1 MNTFRFS
8 KYALGLLIT
17 AFSLQSCL
25 KDDKITDLR
34 PTAVVTVRP
43 QADDTFFLQLDDVT
57 RLNPTNM
64 KKSPFG
70 KKEVRALVKYTKESN
85 DTKSKAQNVRIH
97 WIDSIRTKQ
106 PVPNLGTDNNTKY
119 GNDPIEIVRDWL
131 TVAEDGYLTLRV
143 RTQWSRANVKHNIN
157 LVTGVNSQN
166 PYELELRHDAKGD
179 IGGPMGEAIIA
190 FNLNDLPQ
198 GTDPSK
204 KVKLKLKWKSFN
216 GEKSADFDLQ
226 LRPKVKP

>member
-43 QADDTFFLQLDDVT
+43 QTDDTFFLQLDDVT

-106 PVPNLGTDNNTKY
+106 PVPNLGADNNTKY

-143 RTQWSRANVKHNIN
+143 RTQWSRANVKHNIS
-157 LVTGVNSQN
+157 LVTGVNPQN

-179 IGGPMGEAIIA
+179 VGGPMGEAIIA

-198 GTDPSK
+198 STDPSK